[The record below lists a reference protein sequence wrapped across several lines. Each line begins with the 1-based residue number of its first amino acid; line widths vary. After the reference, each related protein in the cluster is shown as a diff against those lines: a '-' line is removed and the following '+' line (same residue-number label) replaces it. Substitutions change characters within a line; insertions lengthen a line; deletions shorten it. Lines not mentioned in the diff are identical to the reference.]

1 MKIVSFETEKGKI
14 SFLRYGD
21 YVLTDVDTDEA
32 DTETQTESFIN
43 TDGETELETLYSA
56 RTVTVK
62 GYIRAQNQYALEK
75 KRREMMRIINGKDTG
90 RLTVKSITGE
100 YFAQSRPETLP
111 TFGDTVQHMQSFICY
126 FKIPAFYWK
135 KITPGGNVKVLFERI
150 DKIDKNATLAD
161 GLVFTERICK
171 GNIQNNGDIVGDVII
186 TIKQASQ
193 SARSRASIE
202 DVLTVS
208 NLTTGESM
216 VINHTIT
223 EDEIVVIDTSK
234 STIKSI
240 KGDTVTS
247 ILHKL
252 EGDFIKLAIGDNVIK
267 VDSEN
272 VNVNMTV
279 EYYDRMAGIG
289 I

>member
-1 MKIVSFETEKGKI
+1 MKTVSFETEKGKI
-14 SFLRYGD
+14 TFMKYGD

-32 DTETQTESFIN
+32 DTETQTEAFIN

-62 GYIRAQNQYALEK
+62 GYIRAQNQYELEK
-75 KRREMMRIINGKDTG
+75 KRRKMIRIINGKDSG
-90 RLTVKSITGE
+90 RLTVKSFAGE

-111 TFGDTVQHMQSFICY
+111 TFGDIVQHMQSFICY
-126 FKIPAFYWK
+126 FKIPSFYWK
-135 KITPGGNVKVLFERI
+135 KSAPGGNVKPLFERI
-150 DKIDKNATLAD
+150 DKIDKSSTLAD

-171 GNIQNNGDIVGDVII
+171 GNIQNNGDTVGDMII
-186 TIKQASQ
+186 TIKQTPS
-193 SARSRASIE
+193 SVRLRTNIE

-216 VINHTIT
+216 IINHTVT
-223 EDEIVVIDTSK
+223 EGEIIIIDTAK
-234 STIKSI
+234 SSIKSI
-240 KGDTVTS
+240 NGDTVTN

-272 VNVNMTV
+272 LKINMTV